1 MPTEPAQ
8 QILAA
13 FEIGLLLAGALLVLR
28 LGLNPGQRARWLGTN
43 RLPAWPLAPFE
54 FVTLVLLV
62 LGGGVFLQATVR
74 ILFGS
79 AVSHAADKAGLEVF
93 LYGTG
98 FHAGALLGWG
108 AFPVLRRYW
117 YADAGASPPPPPANV
132 TASLPWPKVLLYGTV
147 TVLMV
152 FPLLVLINL
161 GWLALLHRLGLP
173 DEPQDLIAI
182 FAHTKSPLVIAG
194 LLLVACVVA
203 PLNEELLFRAGLYR
217 FCRQR
222 LTRGWSLLICGVLFG
237 AVHFNL
243 AGFVPLALLGA
254 WLALAY
260 EATGDIRV
268 AVTAHALFNLINTIF
283 VFSGLG
289 Q

>member
-1 MPTEPAQ
+1 MSTASVP

-13 FEIGLLLAGALLVLR
+13 FEIGLLLTGALLVLR
-28 LGLNPGQRARWLGTN
+28 VALNPTLRTHWLGAN
-43 RLPAWPLAPFE
+43 RLPVWPLVPAE
-54 FVTLVLLV
+54 FLALVLLV
-62 LGGGVFLQATVR
+62 LGGGIFLQASAR
-74 ILFGS
+74 ILFG
-79 AVSHAADKAGLEVF
+79 AAASHAVDKAGLEVF

-98 FHAGALLGWG
+98 FSGGALLGWWL
-108 AFPVLRRYW
+108 FPILRRQW
-117 YADAGASPPPPPANV
+117 YANAGAGSVPTSAPTAPALSW
-132 TASLPWPKVLLYGTV
+132 TKVLLYGAA

-152 FPLLVLINL
+152 FPLLVLLNL
-161 GWLALLHRLGLP
+161 GWLELLHRVGLP

-217 FCRQR
+217 FCRQY
-222 LTRGWSLLICGVLFG
+222 LNRGWSLVICGVLFG

-243 AGFVPLALLGA
+243 AGFVPLALLGG

-283 VFSGLG
+283 VFYGLG

>member
-1 MPTEPAQ
+1 VA
-8 QILAA
+8 
-13 FEIGLLLAGALLVLR
+13 
-28 LGLNPGQRARWLGTN
+28 LNPTLRTHWLGAN
-43 RLPAWPLAPFE
+43 RLPVWPLVPAE
-54 FVTLVLLV
+54 FLALVLLV
-62 LGGGVFLQATVR
+62 LGGGIFLQASAR
-74 ILFGS
+74 ILFG
-79 AVSHAADKAGLEVF
+79 AAASHAVDKAGLEVF

-98 FHAGALLGWG
+98 FSGGALLGWWL
-108 AFPVLRRYW
+108 FPILRRQW
-117 YADAGASPPPPPANV
+117 YANAGAGSVPTSAPTAPALSW
-132 TASLPWPKVLLYGTV
+132 TKVLLYGAA

-152 FPLLVLINL
+152 FPLLVLLNL
-161 GWLALLHRLGLP
+161 GWLELLHRVGLP

-217 FCRQR
+217 FCRQY
-222 LTRGWSLLICGVLFG
+222 LNRGWSLVICGVLFG

-243 AGFVPLALLGA
+243 AGFVPLALLGG

-283 VFSGLG
+283 VFYGLG